1 MTDPLLDLSGQ
12 VALVTGGSRGL
23 GRQMVL
29 GFAAHGA
36 SVVVASRKQEACE
49 KTAAEARVRHHVDAW
64 AISAN
69 VSHWDQ
75 CDELVENVYRQAG
88 RVDVLVNNAGLSPLY
103 PSLTEVSEALFDK
116 VFAVNL
122 KGPFRLSTLIG
133 ERMAAA
139 GSGAIINIS
148 SVEAA
153 RPSPDALPYAAAKAG
168 LDVLTAGLARA
179 YGPAVRV
186 NSIMAGPFLTDISK
200 AWDIG
205 AVTAGLQRSSALRR
219 AGRPE
224 EIVGAALYLASPSA
238 SFTTGSSIRVDG
250 GTYGP
255 LF

>member
-1 MTDPLLDLSGQ
+1 MTDPLFDLSGQ

-36 SVVVASRKQEACE
+36 SVVVTSRKQEACE
-49 KTAAEARVRHHVDAW
+49 EAAAEARARHQVDAW

-103 PSLTEVSEALFDK
+103 PSLTGVSEALYDK

-133 ERMAAA
+133 ERMATA

-153 RPSPDALPYAAAKAG
+153 RPSPEALPYAAAKAG
-168 LDVLTAGLARA
+168 LEVLTLGLARA

-186 NSIMAGPFLTDISK
+186 NSIMAGPFLTDISR
-200 AWDIG
+200 AWDLD

-238 SFTTGSSIRVDG
+238 SFTTGSTIRVDG
-250 GTYGP
+250 GAYGP

>member
-1 MTDPLLDLSGQ
+1 MTDPLFDLSGQ

-49 KTAAEARVRHHVDAW
+49 RTAAEARARHQVDAW

-69 VSHWDQ
+69 VSGWDQ

-103 PSLTEVSEALFDK
+103 PSLTEISEALYDK

-133 ERMAAA
+133 EKMAAA

-153 RPSPDALPYAAAKAG
+153 RPSPGALPYAAAKAG
-168 LDVLTAGLARA
+168 LDVLTLGLARA
-179 YGPAVRV
+179 YGPAMMLLTRT
-186 NSIMAGPFLTDISK
+186 AGPYARARPSVSTS
-200 AWDIG
+200 
-205 AVTAGLQRSSALRR
+205 RPAL
-219 AGRPE
+219 
-224 EIVGAALYLASPSA
+224 AAA
-238 SFTTGSSIRVDG
+238 
-250 GTYGP
+250 
-255 LF
+255 

>member
-1 MTDPLLDLSGQ
+1 MTDPLFDLSGQ

-49 KTAAEARVRHHVDAW
+49 QTAAEARARHHVDAW

-69 VSHWDQ
+69 VSGWDQ

-88 RVDVLVNNAGLSPLY
+88 RVDVLVNDAGLSPLY
-103 PSLTEVSEALFDK
+103 PSLTEISEALYDK

-139 GSGAIINIS
+139 GSGAIINMS

-200 AWDIG
+200 AWDLG

>member
-1 MTDPLLDLSGQ
+1 MDLQLRGAA
-12 VALVTGGSRGL
+12 VLVTGGSRGL

-36 SVVVASRKQEACE
+36 SVVVTSRKQEACE
-49 KTAAEARVRHHVDAW
+49 EAAAEARARHQVDAW

-103 PSLTEVSEALFDK
+103 PSLTGVSEALYDK

-153 RPSPDALPYAAAKAG
+153 RPSPEALPYAAAKAG
-168 LDVLTAGLARA
+168 LEVLTLGLARA

-186 NSIMAGPFLTDISK
+186 NSIMAGPFLTDISR
-200 AWDIG
+200 AWDLD

-238 SFTTGSSIRVDG
+238 SFTTGSTIRVDG
-250 GTYGP
+250 GAYGP

>member
-1 MTDPLLDLSGQ
+1 MPDPLFDLSGQ

-23 GRQMVL
+23 GRQIVL

-36 SVVVASRKQEACE
+36 SVVVASRKHEGCE
-49 KTAAEARVRHHVDAW
+49 EVAAEARARHHVDAW
-64 AISAN
+64 AVGAN

-75 CDELVENVYRQAG
+75 CDELVEQAYRQAG

-103 PSLTEVSEALFDK
+103 PSLSEISEALYDK
-116 VFAVNL
+116 VLAVNL

-133 ERMAAA
+133 ERMVGA

-153 RPSPDALPYAAAKAG
+153 SPSPGALPYAAAKAG
-168 LDVLTAGLARA
+168 LDVLTLGLARA

-186 NSIMAGPFLTDISK
+186 NGIMAGPFLTDISQ
-200 AWDIG
+200 AWDLD
-205 AVTAGLQRSSALRR
+205 AVTAALQQSSALRR

-224 EIVGAALYLASPSA
+224 EIVGAALYLASPAA
-238 SFTTGSSIRVDG
+238 SFTTGSTIRVDG
-250 GTYGP
+250 GLYGP

>member
-1 MTDPLLDLSGQ
+1 MTDPLFDLSGR

-23 GRQMVL
+23 GWQIAL

-36 SVVVASRKQEACE
+36 RVIVASRKQEACDRA
-49 KTAAEARVRHHVDAW
+49 AAEIRARHGVDAW

-75 CDELVENVYRQAG
+75 CDALAERAYEQAG
-88 RVDVLVNNAGLSPLY
+88 RVDVLVNNAGLSPVY
-103 PSLTEVSEALFDK
+103 SSLTDVTEALYDK
-116 VFAVNL
+116 VLAVNL
-122 KGPFRLSTLIG
+122 KGPFRLGTLIG

-148 SVEAA
+148 SVEAVS
-153 RPSPDALPYAAAKAG
+153 PSPRALPYAAAKAG
-168 LDVLTAGLARA
+168 LDALTIGLAAA

-186 NSIMAGPFLTDISK
+186 NTIMAGPFLTDISK
-200 AWDIG
+200 AWDLD
-205 AVTAGLQRSSALRR
+205 AVTENLRRTAALGR

-238 SFTTGSSIRVDG
+238 SFTSGATIRVDG
-250 GTYGP
+250 GHGVVR
-255 LF
+255 

>member
-1 MTDPLLDLSGQ
+1 MTDPLFDLSGR

-23 GRQMVL
+23 GWQIAL

-36 SVVVASRKQEACE
+36 RVIVASRKQEACDRA
-49 KTAAEARVRHHVDAW
+49 AAEIRARHGVDAW

-75 CDELVENVYRQAG
+75 CDALVERAYQPAG
-88 RVDVLVNNAGLSPLY
+88 RVDVLVNNAGLSPVY
-103 PSLTEVSEALFDK
+103 SSLTDVTEALYDK
-116 VFAVNL
+116 VLAVNL
-122 KGPFRLSTLIG
+122 KGPFRLGTLIG

-148 SVEAA
+148 SVEAES
-153 RPSPDALPYAAAKAG
+153 PSPRALPYAAAKAG
-168 LDVLTAGLARA
+168 LDALTIGLAAA

-186 NSIMAGPFLTDISK
+186 NTIMAGPFLTDISK
-200 AWDIG
+200 AWDLD
-205 AVTAGLQRSSALRR
+205 AVTENLRRTAALGR

-238 SFTTGSSIRVDG
+238 SFTSGATIRVDG
-250 GTYGP
+250 GHGVVR
-255 LF
+255 

>member
-1 MTDPLLDLSGQ
+1 MPDPLFDLSGQ

-23 GRQMVL
+23 GRQIVL

-36 SVVVASRKQEACE
+36 SVVVASRKQQACE
-49 KTAAEARVRHHVDAW
+49 EVAAEARARHHVDAW
-64 AISAN
+64 AIGAN
-69 VSHWDQ
+69 VSHWEQ
-75 CDELVENVYRQAG
+75 CDELAERAYRQAG

-103 PSLTEVSEALFDK
+103 PSLTEISEALFDK

-122 KGPFRLSTLIG
+122 KGPFRLGTLIG

-153 RPSPDALPYAAAKAG
+153 SPSPGALPYAAAKAG
-168 LDVLTAGLARA
+168 LDALTLGLARA

-186 NSIMAGPFLTDISK
+186 NTIMAGPFLTDISK
-200 AWDIG
+200 AWDLD
-205 AVTAGLQRSSALRR
+205 AVTAGLQHSSALRR

-238 SFTTGSSIRVDG
+238 SFTTGATIRVDG
-250 GTYGP
+250 GVHGT

>member
-1 MTDPLLDLSGQ
+1 LTDPLFDLSGQ

-49 KTAAEARVRHHVDAW
+49 QTAAEARARHHVDAW

-69 VSHWDQ
+69 VSGWDQ

-103 PSLTEVSEALFDK
+103 PSLTEVSEALYDK

-168 LDVLTAGLARA
+168 LEALTLGLARA

-200 AWDIG
+200 AWDLD

-238 SFTTGSSIRVDG
+238 SFTTGSTIRVDG
-250 GTYGP
+250 GAFCP

>member
-1 MTDPLLDLSGQ
+1 MTDPLFDLSGQ

-49 KTAAEARVRHHVDAW
+49 RTAAEARARHQVDAW

-69 VSHWDQ
+69 VSGWDQ

-103 PSLTEVSEALFDK
+103 PSLTEISEALYDK

-133 ERMAAA
+133 EKMAAA

-168 LDVLTAGLARA
+168 LARA

-200 AWDIG
+200 AWDLD
-205 AVTAGLQRSSALRR
+205 AVTAGLRHSSALRR

-238 SFTTGSSIRVDG
+238 SFTTGSTIRVDG
-250 GTYGP
+250 GAFGP

>member
-1 MTDPLLDLSGQ
+1 MTDPLFDLSGR

-23 GRQMVL
+23 GWQIAL

-36 SVVVASRKQEACE
+36 RVIVASRKQEACDRA
-49 KTAAEARVRHHVDAW
+49 AAEIRARHGVDAW

-75 CDELVENVYRQAG
+75 CDALVERAYQQAG
-88 RVDVLVNNAGLSPLY
+88 RVDVLVNNAGLSPVY
-103 PSLTEVSEALFDK
+103 SSLTDVTEALYDK
-116 VFAVNL
+116 VLAVNL
-122 KGPFRLSTLIG
+122 KGPFRLGTLIG

-148 SVEAA
+148 SVEAES
-153 RPSPDALPYAAAKAG
+153 PSPRALPYAAAKAG
-168 LDVLTAGLARA
+168 LDALTIGLAAA

-186 NSIMAGPFLTDISK
+186 NTIMAGPFLTDISK
-200 AWDIG
+200 AWDLD
-205 AVTAGLQRSSALRR
+205 AVTENLRRTAALGR

-238 SFTTGSSIRVDG
+238 SFTSGATIRVDG
-250 GTYGP
+250 GHGVVR
-255 LF
+255 

>member
-1 MTDPLLDLSGQ
+1 MTDPLFDLSGQ

-36 SVVVASRKQEACE
+36 DVVVASRRPEACE
-49 KTAAEARVRHHVDAW
+49 KAAAEARARHQVDAW

-75 CDELVENVYRQAG
+75 CDELVERVYRQAG

-103 PSLTEVSEALFDK
+103 PSLTEVSEALYDK

-133 ERMAAA
+133 ARMAAA

-153 RPSPDALPYAAAKAG
+153 RPSPEALPYAAAKAG
-168 LDVLTAGLARA
+168 LEVLTLGLARA

-200 AWDIG
+200 AWDLD

-238 SFTTGSSIRVDG
+238 SFTTGSTIRVDG
-250 GTYGP
+250 GAYGP

>member
-1 MTDPLLDLSGQ
+1 MTDPLFDLSGQ

-49 KTAAEARVRHHVDAW
+49 EAAAEARARHQVDAW

-103 PSLTEVSEALFDK
+103 PSLTEVSEALYDK

-153 RPSPDALPYAAAKAG
+153 RPSPDALPYVAAKAG
-168 LDVLTAGLARA
+168 LEALTLGLARA

-200 AWDIG
+200 AWDLDADG
-205 AVTAGLQRSSALRR
+205 A
-219 AGRPE
+219 AGRE
-224 EIVGAALYLASPSA
+224 AG
-238 SFTTGSSIRVDG
+238 
-250 GTYGP
+250 
-255 LF
+255 

>member
-1 MTDPLLDLSGQ
+1 MTDPLFDLSGQ

-49 KTAAEARVRHHVDAW
+49 EAAAEARARHQVDAW

-103 PSLTEVSEALFDK
+103 PSLTEVSEALYDK

-168 LDVLTAGLARA
+168 LEALTLGLARA

-200 AWDIG
+200 AWDLD
-205 AVTAGLQRSSALRR
+205 AVTAGLQRSSALRSPR
-219 AGRPE
+219 RGPRPC
-224 EIVGAALYLASPSA
+224 
-238 SFTTGSSIRVDG
+238 
-250 GTYGP
+250 
-255 LF
+255 

>member
-1 MTDPLLDLSGQ
+1 MPMTDPLFDLSGQ

-49 KTAAEARVRHHVDAW
+49 QTAAEARARHHVDAW

-75 CDELVENVYRQAG
+75 CDELVENAYRQAG

-103 PSLTEVSEALFDK
+103 PSLTEISEALYDK

-153 RPSPDALPYAAAKAG
+153 RPSPGALPYAAAKAG
-168 LDVLTAGLARA
+168 LDVLTLGLARA

-200 AWDIG
+200 SWNLDQATQNPF
-205 AVTAGLQRSSALRR
+205 VHLSLQR
-219 AGRPE
+219 AGDPA
-224 EIVGAALYLASPSA
+224 EIVGAALFLASAAS
-238 SFTTGSSIRVDG
+238 SFTTGSILRADG
-250 GTYGP
+250 GIP
-255 LF
+255 

>member
-1 MTDPLLDLSGQ
+1 MTDPLFDLSGQ

-49 KTAAEARVRHHVDAW
+49 QTAAEARARHHVDAW

-69 VSHWDQ
+69 VSSWDQ
-75 CDELVENVYRQAG
+75 CDQLVENVYQQAG

-103 PSLTEVSEALFDK
+103 PSLTEISEALYDK

-133 ERMAAA
+133 ERMAEA

-153 RPSPDALPYAAAKAG
+153 SPSPGALPYAAAKAG
-168 LDVLTAGLARA
+168 LDVLTLGLARA

-200 AWDIG
+200 AWDLD
-205 AVTAGLQRSSALRR
+205 AVTAGLQHSSALRR
-219 AGRPE
+219 VGRPE
-224 EIVGAALYLASPSA
+224 EIVGAALYLASLSA
-238 SFTTGSSIRVDG
+238 SFTTGSTIRVDG
-250 GTYGP
+250 GAFGP